1 MKKID
6 IDNARNTHIKAIQV
20 IIIVI
25 LLISAFYIGKLSMA
39 KQIYVLSSRVNQL
52 ETQIDQIKVEYSI
65 KTTNIP

>member
-6 IDNARNTHIKAIQV
+6 IDNTRNTHIKAIQV
-20 IIIVI
+20 IIVVI

-39 KQIYVLSSRVNQL
+39 KQIYALNSRVNQL
-52 ETQIDQIKVEYSI
+52 ETQINQIKVESSI